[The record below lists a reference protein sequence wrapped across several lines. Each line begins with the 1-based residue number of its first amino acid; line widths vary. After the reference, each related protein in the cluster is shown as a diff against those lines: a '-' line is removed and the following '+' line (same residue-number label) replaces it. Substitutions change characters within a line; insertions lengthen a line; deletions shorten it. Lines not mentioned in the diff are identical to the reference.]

1 MLDEKSFIFFM
12 KKTLVSNLL
21 LTLLFSVSQNICSDM
36 KAYLMEIGSQE
47 EQTWIRSKGIKT
59 FESLEK
65 YLQLIFLMDV
75 SFLDRLMYLIKLG

>member
-1 MLDEKSFIFFM
+1 
-12 KKTLVSNLL
+12 
-21 LTLLFSVSQNICSDM
+21 
-36 KAYLMEIGSQE
+36 MEIGSQE